1 MPALMPALARA
12 DCVVLLHG
20 LARSESSLFLLE
32 EVLEENDYQVVRL
45 GYPSTSK
52 SIGAL
57 ATAVLPMATELCGD
71 QRVHY
76 VTHSMGGV
84 LLRFWLAGMKPENMG
99 RVVML
104 APPNQGSQL
113 VDELDDWQA
122 FGWINGP
129 AGHQLGTGE
138 GAIAPHLPKVDFELG
153 VIAGNQ
159 SLNPAFSALIDG
171 PDDGKVAVR
180 ETRVDGMS
188 DHLTLPV
195 THTFLMN
202 NPLVVAQVLEFLKQ
216 GKFDHELKYMDLV
229 WGLGKDDD

>member
-1 MPALMPALARA
+1 MPALARA

-20 LARSESSLFLLE
+20 LARSEGSLFLME
-32 EVLEENDYQVVRL
+32 EVLEERGYQVVRL

-52 SIGAL
+52 SVGAL
-57 ATAVLPMATELCGD
+57 AIEVLPKATAQCGA
-71 QRVHY
+71 QTVHY

-84 LLRFWLAGMKPENMG
+84 LLRFWLAGMKPANLG
-99 RVVML
+99 RTVML

-129 AGHQLGTGE
+129 AGRQLGTGDD
-138 GAIAPHLPKVDFELG
+138 AIAAHLPKVDFDLG

-159 SLNPAFSALIDG
+159 SLNPAFSALIKG

-180 ETRVDGMS
+180 ETRVAGMS
-188 DHLTLPV
+188 DHLVLPV

-202 NPLVVAQVLEFLKQ
+202 NPLVVAQVIEFLRN
-216 GKFDHELKYMDLV
+216 GKFDHDLKYMDLV
-229 WGLGKDDD
+229 WGRGTDDD